1 MPDSAVHQ
9 ESSEGIKLAAPAK
22 VNLGLRIV
30 GRREDGYHLLES
42 LFAPITLCD
51 DVWVE
56 CARAKR
62 TSVEISVEIDPAA
75 PASLAGSVPVGP
87 ENLAARAARAF
98 LEAAGETASIRIRL
112 HKRIPAGG
120 GLGGGSSDAAAVLRA
135 LARWMPDRISPEI
148 LAEQALALGADVPF
162 FLVAQPAMVRGIGEE
177 IQPIQG
183 IPTLNL
189 ILGHPGEALSTPQ
202 VFRAWDA
209 LPSALT
215 PSPAGSTMRALSG
228 LLTSTSADVAGL
240 AGVLGDLLE
249 NDLEPAA
256 VRLCPPVRRL
266 QEDLLRA
273 GALATGMSG
282 SGATVFGVFADGSS
296 AAAGFEQLAPR
307 AREWWHL
314 AQTVA

>member
-1 MPDSAVHQ
+1 MQQ
-9 ESSEGIKLAAPAK
+9 ESSDGIKLAAPAK

-30 GRREDGYHLLES
+30 GCREDGYHLIES

-51 DVWVE
+51 DLSVE
-56 CARAKR
+56 YAPAKR
-62 TSVEISVEIDPAA
+62 TTVELLVEIDPAA
-75 PASLAGSVPVGP
+75 PASLAESVPTGP
-87 ENLAARAARAF
+87 ENLAARAASSF
-98 LEAAGETASIRIRL
+98 LEATGETAAIRIRL

-135 LARWMPDRISPEI
+135 LAQLRPGRLSPEM
-148 LAEQALALGADVPF
+148 LAQQAVALGADVPF
-162 FLVAQPAMVRGIGEE
+162 FLVAQPALVRGIGEK
-177 IQPIQG
+177 IQPIPG
-183 IPTLNL
+183 IPTLSL
-189 ILGHPGEALSTPQ
+189 ILGHPGEPLSTPE

-228 LLTSTSADVAGL
+228 LLTGASADAAGL
-240 AGVLGDLLE
+240 AEVLGGLLE

-266 QEDLLRA
+266 QEDLSRA

-296 AAAGFEQLAPR
+296 AAAGLEQLAPR